1 MHLLNARCCLVKDIA
16 SARNYGNAVLG
27 AVSTFGNGSVNITM
41 SMWKS
46 FTIKV
51 DDAMT
56 NLNADLK
63 ECVRA
68 RRAANLEAF
77 TTMFG
82 ERDIVNEAEVF
93 ASMSGTVGVEKLLQL
108 VNDTAFDD
116 IQSLFKGMKLTHKII
131 DALVDLQGVLT
142 F

>member
-16 SARNYGNAVLG
+16 SALNYGNAVIG

-41 SMWKS
+41 AMWKS